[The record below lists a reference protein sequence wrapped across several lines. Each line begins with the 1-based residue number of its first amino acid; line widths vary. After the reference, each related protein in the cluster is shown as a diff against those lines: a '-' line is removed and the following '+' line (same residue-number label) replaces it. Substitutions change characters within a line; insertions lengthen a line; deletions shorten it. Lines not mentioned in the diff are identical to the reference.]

1 MGKWMRFAIDR
12 KRQMIAA
19 AAAGVGTALMLAAM
33 TQRATA
39 RTYVITDGQRVV
51 THTTFAT
58 NPDRVLGEAGLTLG
72 DLDSYEMGGRDIRI
86 SRTQRITVRYHGYAQ
101 EVTSQGETVEALLK
115 RCGLEPREGDILSRE
130 PQAPTWD
137 GMVIRV
143 DQVAVRQESYT
154 ASIPH
159 EVVYCSDATLP
170 RGTQEVL
177 TQGADGEL
185 LCVAE
190 VAYVNG
196 RETERT
202 ILSRTM
208 VSAPVTEI
216 VAVGTGDAPET
227 ANPGDMPQIGDGF
240 IRLPTGEV
248 LTYYGTAQ
256 VRATAYTHTDEGCD
270 RITYTGTTVRVGT
283 VAVDPRYIPYGTR
296 MFIVSDDGSY
306 VYGLSVAED
315 CGGAIKRDRI
325 DLYFPTYEEC
335 IQFGRRSCTIYFL
348 G

>member
-1 MGKWMRFAIDR
+1 MGKWKRFAAYI
-12 KRQMIAA
+12 KRQMLAA
-19 AAAGVGTALMLAAM
+19 AAAGVGAAM
-33 TQRATA
+33 MLTAVTQRAMA
-39 RTYVITDGQRVV
+39 RSYVITDGPRVV
-51 THTTFAT
+51 ACTSFAAT
-58 NPDRVLGEAGLTLG
+58 PDRVGLTPG
-72 DLDSYEMGGRDIRI
+72 SCDMGGRDITI
-86 SRTQRITVRYHGYAQ
+86 SRTQRITVRYHGQ
-101 EVTSQGETVEALLK
+101 ELEATSRGETVETLL
-115 RCGLEPREGDILSRE
+115 RRYGLEPQEGDILSQE
-130 PQAPTWD
+130 PQAPTWN

-143 DQVAVRQESYT
+143 DQVTVRQESYT

-159 EVVYCSDATLP
+159 EVEYCSDATLP

-185 LCVAE
+185 LCTAKVT
-190 VAYVNG
+190 YVNG

-202 ILSRTM
+202 ILSRAM
-208 VSAPVTEI
+208 VSAPVTQI
-216 VAVGTGDAPET
+216 VAEGIGDAPQ
-227 ANPGDMPQIGDGF
+227 ARDPDAMPEIGDGF

-248 LTYYGTAQ
+248 LTYSGTAR

-270 RITYTGTTVRVGT
+270 RITYTGTTVRLGT

-296 MFIVSDDGSY
+296 MFIVSDDGCY
-306 VYGLSVAED
+306 IYGLSVAED

-335 IQFGRRSCTIYFL
+335 IQFGRRDCTIYFL

>member
-1 MGKWMRFAIDR
+1 MGRWMRFAADR

-19 AAAGVGTALMLAAM
+19 GAAGVGAALMLTVM
-33 TQRATA
+33 TQRAMA

-51 THTTFAT
+51 TYTTFAT
-58 NPDRVLGEAGLTLG
+58 NPDRVLGEAGLELG
-72 DLDSYEMGGRDIRI
+72 DLDSYDMGGRDIRI
-86 SRTQRITVRYHGYAQ
+86 SRAQRITVRYHGCAR

-115 RCGLEPREGDILSRE
+115 RCGLEPQAGDILSQE
-130 PQAPTWD
+130 PDAPTWD

-143 DQVAVRQESYT
+143 DRVVVRQESYT
-154 ASIPH
+154 AAIPH
-159 EVVYCSDATLP
+159 EVVYCGDATLP
-170 RGTQEVL
+170 RGTREVL

-190 VAYVNG
+190 VTYTNAQETG
-196 RETERT
+196 RN

-208 VSAPVTEI
+208 ISAPVTEI

-227 ANPGDMPQIGDGF
+227 PDPGDMPQIGDGF

-248 LTYYGTAQ
+248 LTYCGTAR

-270 RITYTGTTVRVGT
+270 RITYTGTTVRLGT
-283 VAVDPRYIPYGTR
+283 VAVDPRCIPYGTR
-296 MFIVSDDGSY
+296 MFIVSDDGCY

>member
-1 MGKWMRFAIDR
+1 MGRWMRFAADR

-19 AAAGVGTALMLAAM
+19 GAAGVGAALMLTVM
-33 TQRATA
+33 TQRAMA
-39 RTYVITDGQRVV
+39 RTYVISDGQRVM
-51 THTTFAT
+51 TYTTFAT
-58 NPDRVLGEAGLTLG
+58 NPDRVLGEAGLELG
-72 DLDSYEMGGRDIRI
+72 DLDSYDMGGRDIRI
-86 SRTQRITVRYHGYAQ
+86 SRAQRITVRYHGYDW

-115 RCGLEPREGDILSRE
+115 RCGLEPQAGDLLSQE
-130 PQAPTWD
+130 PDTPTWD

-143 DQVAVRQESYT
+143 DRVVVRQESYT
-154 ASIPH
+154 AAIPH
-159 EVVYCSDATLP
+159 EVVCCSDATLP
-170 RGTQEVL
+170 RGTREVL

-190 VAYVNG
+190 VTYTNTQ
-196 RETERT
+196 ETGRT

-216 VAVGTGDAPET
+216 VALGTGEAPQT
-227 ANPGDMPQIGDGF
+227 PDPGAMPEIGDGF

-270 RITYTGTTVRVGT
+270 RITYTGTTVRLGT

-296 MFIVSDDGSY
+296 MFIVSDDGCY